1 MRPKTLA
8 LIIATLAMITFANS
22 QGFGNSE
29 LIRNWQFRLESE
41 PDWRPVTVPHD
52 WSVEY
57 PASPDNAS
65 CTGYLPGGIGL
76 YKTVLDIPQEK
87 AGKQFYLY
95 FEGVYNRSEV
105 FVNGTSVGKR
115 PNGYVSFLYDITP
128 HVKAGQKN
136 EVTVRV
142 DHSLS
147 ADSRWYT
154 GSGIYRPAHLVTA
167 NPIHI
172 AQWGTHY
179 TTTTNVNGQASVSVE
194 TKVQN
199 HDAKSSNSKLTVV
212 QELSDGRGISI
223 AKQETALSIT
233 SDQESIAH
241 SQLSVPQA
249 KLWSVKE
256 PNLYTLKT
264 TVLQGGEAID
274 SSVTTV
280 GIRTLTFDPDKGF
293 ALNGDWMK
301 LKGVCLHHDAGVLGA
316 AVPKVVWRERLLQL
330 KEIGC
335 NAIRM
340 SHNPQ
345 ATALYDLCDEL
356 GFLVM
361 DEAFD
366 EWEYPK
372 KKWLTGWNKGT
383 PGFQGTADYFLEWGE
398 RDLEA
403 MVMRDRN
410 HPSIIMW
417 SIGNEVDYPNDPYSH
432 PILDQEGIEQQHVA
446 GYKKDQP
453 PAERLGDIAK
463 RLAAVVRKHDSSR
476 PVTAA
481 LAGAV
486 MSNETAYP
494 TALDVVGYN
503 YTENRY
509 QMDHEKYP
517 NRILYGSENRHDYDA
532 WKSVT
537 ENEYIFGQF
546 LWTGFD
552 YLGEAGAW
560 PDRGFS
566 TGLIDQANNIKPRG
580 YYRRALWAENPVA
593 YLGAYSSRDPESD
606 WVSMDAPHSWN
617 FKNREKVRV
626 VCYTNGDEAQLFLNG
641 KPIGDRKPFDKQNA
655 IIHWDIPFK
664 KGELKV
670 VSYQN
675 GQAVATDSIRTDQSP
690 AALQATAREET
701 LAGKYAVSVI
711 PVSLV
716 DSEGRPVT
724 SHDLEITCTLKGPG
738 KLLGLENASR
748 DASENH
754 RDNVATTHHGRLV
767 AYVQATADSGTFE
780 IEFTA
785 KGLESTSISM
795 PILHE

>member
-8 LIIATLAMITFANS
+8 LLTAALSFLTFANS

-29 LIRNWQFRLESE
+29 LIHDWQFRLESE
-41 PDWRPVTVPHD
+41 SNWRPVTVPHD

-76 YKTVLDIPQEK
+76 YKTELNIPREI

-128 HVKAGQKN
+128 HLKAGQKN

-154 GSGIYRPAHLVTA
+154 GSGIYRPVHLVTA

-179 TTTTNVNGQASVSVE
+179 TATVHPNGQATVQVE

-199 HDAKSSNSKLTVV
+199 QGPESPGSKLTIV
-212 QELSDGRGISI
+212 QELSDTNGNPI
-223 AKQETALSIT
+223 AKQETELPIT
-233 SDQESIAH
+233 RDQEASAQT
-241 SQLSVPQA
+241 QLLVPEP

-256 PNLYTLKT
+256 PNLYSLKT
-264 TVLQGGEAID
+264 TVLRDGEAVD

-280 GIRTLTFDPDKGF
+280 GIRSLTFDPDKGF

-301 LKGVCLHHDAGVLGA
+301 VKGVCLHHDAGVLGA
-316 AVPKVVWRERLLQL
+316 AVPKEVWRERLLTL

-345 ATALYDLCDEL
+345 APALYDLCDEL

-372 KKWLTGWNKGT
+372 KKWLTGWNEGT
-383 PGFQGTADYFLEWGE
+383 PGLQGSADFFQEWGE
-398 RDLEA
+398 RDLA
-403 MVMRDRN
+403 DMVMRDRN
-410 HPSIIMW
+410 HPSIMMW

-432 PILDQEGIEQQHVA
+432 PILDQEGIGQIHTP
-446 GYKKDQP
+446 GYHKDQP
-453 PAERLGDIAK
+453 PAERLGTIAK
-463 RLAAVVRKHDSSR
+463 RLAAVVRNHDTSR

-481 LAGAV
+481 LAGAI
-486 MSNETAYP
+486 MSNETEYP
-494 TALDVVGYN
+494 GTLDVVGYN
-503 YTENRY
+503 YTESRY
-509 QMDHEKYP
+509 QKDHQAYP
-517 NRILYGSENRHDYDA
+517 KRILYGSETRHDLAA
-532 WKSVT
+532 WKAVAD
-537 ENEYIFGQF
+537 NDFIFGQF
-546 LWTGFD
+546 IWTGFD

-560 PDRGFS
+560 PSRGFT
-566 TGLIDQANNIKPRG
+566 TGMIDQANNIKSLG
-580 YYRRALWAENPVA
+580 YFRRALWAEEPVA
-593 YLGAYSSRDPESD
+593 HLGAYIPLDPNSNYI
-606 WVSMDAPHSWN
+606 STNAARSWT
-617 FKNREKVRV
+617 FQSGQAIRV
-626 VCYTNGDEAQLFLNG
+626 VCYTNGDEAQLRLNG
-641 KPIGDRKPFDKQNA
+641 KPVGERRPYDA
-655 IIHWDIPFK
+655 ETATIHWDVTFQP
-664 KGELKV
+664 GELEV
-670 VSYQN
+670 VAYRD
-675 GQAVATDSIRTDQSP
+675 GKPVATDLIRSEGKP
-690 AALQATAREET
+690 VALKASSQVSY
-701 LAGKYAVSVI
+701 LKDKYDVAIIRVTV
-711 PVSLV
+711 V
-716 DSEGRPVT
+716 DSQGHLVRG
-724 SHDLEITCTLKGPG
+724 SHPAIRCTTKGPG
-738 KLLGLENASR
+738 KLLGLENASY

-754 RDNVATTHHGRLV
+754 RDNVAEANDGTLV
-767 AYVQATADSGTFE
+767 AYVQAMADHGSIQVCFE
-780 IEFTA
+780 A
-785 KGLESTSISM
+785 KGLKSQVVT
-795 PILHE
+795 LKTGR